1 MFHVSFPVKV
11 IYKNIKHTYFKMHQ
25 QGLHIHTSKSTPI
38 HLIEAYVH
46 RHQERLEQKFKE
58 MQIRVYQLW
67 GHEVNI
73 EMRSGSFHYQL
84 FNNQI
89 ILQYENITF
98 LEAWHRLLYEE
109 CQIFL
114 NKHRNSVIDRLN
126 KFDIKERRYQLK
138 FYKSKFGS
146 YHRKLDL
153 ISFNIFLA
161 TLDPSLFLYVI
172 YHEYAHTIH
181 FHHQKTFYQL
191 LESLLPN
198 HKIYEKKLKSLV
210 IYSHYT
216 L

>member
-1 MFHVSFPVKV
+1 MFSVSFPVK
-11 IYKNIKHTYFKMHQ
+11 ITYKNIKHTYFKMHEE
-25 QGLHIHTSKSTPI
+25 GLHIHTSSATPI

-46 RHQERLEQKFKE
+46 THQERLEKKYQSL
-58 MQIRVYQLW
+58 QIKTYQLW
-67 GHEVNI
+67 GHEVKI
-73 EMRSGSFHYQL
+73 ETKSGQFKYQKINDRL
-84 FNNQI
+84 I
-89 ILQYENITF
+89 IQYENMTF
-98 LEAWHRLLYEE
+98 KEAWYRLLYEE
-109 CQIFL
+109 SQNYLQSQREDI
-114 NKHRNSVIDRLN
+114 IERLQV
-126 KFDIKERRYQLK
+126 FHIKERRYQLK

-161 TLDPSLFLYVI
+161 TLDPSLFMYVI

-181 FHHQKTFYQL
+181 FHHQKIFYQL